1 MASTRTTSDFFAY
14 PVRDSSTSS
23 GMSAQAQADYQRDG
37 PTAAVY
43 NEWMRELFEPGY
55 SRLQEL
61 VDAGHPSDEDVREV
75 LALSTDWQ
83 TFRDVVLLL
92 RSKKVL
98 PDAQLRHFQAYEKA
112 LLKLLGR
119 FWAAWYHH
127 SGEHIEPKD
136 IKQSPFAW
144 ERLNKASQ
152 DKVKKWLASKNIDYE
167 RIRSKAL
174 SGTMK
179 GKGRRAHA
187 EYRDMFKRDW
197 PIFLAGVARFVAS
210 GGPNGRMNEL
220 SVPTKA
226 FREFPGWQTRFTLM
240 SLMGTI
246 VKEGEEGDEAEYLR
260 DPITAGGALSVEAVQ
275 RLAILKS
282 KDKLD
287 NFIKAVFITISFV
300 LDILDMADS
309 AAEQAVCVFCAM
321 M

>member
-1 MASTRTTSDFFAY
+1 MASTRTTSDFFTY

-23 GMSAQAQADYQRDG
+23 GMSAMAQADYQRDG

-92 RSKKVL
+92 RSK
-98 PDAQLRHFQAYEKA
+98 HGYEKA

-144 ERLNKASQ
+144 ERLNEASQ
-152 DKVKKWLASKNIDYE
+152 DKVKKWLAAKNIDYE
-167 RIRSKAL
+167 RLRSKVL
-174 SGTMK
+174 SGTVK
-179 GKGRRAHA
+179 GKGRHAHA
-187 EYRDMFKRDW
+187 EYREMFKGHW

-210 GGPNGRMNEL
+210 GGPNGHMNEL

-240 SLMGTI
+240 SLMGAI
-246 VKEGEEGDEAEYLR
+246 GKEGEGEEARYLR

-287 NFIKAVFITISFV
+287 DFIMAAFMTTSFV

>member
-1 MASTRTTSDFFAY
+1 MASTRTASDFLTY

-23 GMSAQAQADYQRDG
+23 GMSAQAQADYLRDG
-37 PTAAVY
+37 KAAAVY
-43 NEWMRELFEPGY
+43 NEWMRELFKPGA

-75 LALSTDWQ
+75 LALSANWE
-83 TFRDVVLLL
+83 TFRAVVLVL
-92 RSKKVL
+92 RGELVL
-98 PDAQLRHFQAYEKA
+98 PDAQLRHFREYEKA

-119 FWAAWYHH
+119 FWAAWYRH
-127 SGEHIEPKD
+127 SDEYIEAKG
-136 IKQSPFAW
+136 IEQSPFAW

-179 GKGRRAHA
+179 GKGRHA
-187 EYRDMFKRDW
+187 EYREMFKREW

-226 FREFPGWQTRFTLM
+226 FREFPEWKTRFTIM
-240 SLMGTI
+240 SLMREI
-246 VKEGEEGDEAEYLR
+246 VKEGEEGKEAECLR
-260 DPITAGGALSVEAVQ
+260 DPITAGGALGVEAVQ
-275 RLAILKS
+275 DLAIMKS

-287 NFIKAVFITISFV
+287 NFIMAAFMTTSFV
-300 LDILDMADS
+300 RDMLDMADS